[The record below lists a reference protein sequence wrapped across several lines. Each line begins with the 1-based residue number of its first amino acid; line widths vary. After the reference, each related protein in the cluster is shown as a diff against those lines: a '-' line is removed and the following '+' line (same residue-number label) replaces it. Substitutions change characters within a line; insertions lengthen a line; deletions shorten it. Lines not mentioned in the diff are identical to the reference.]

1 MSTCGCGVS
10 VCRYSHNLGPM
21 IIGIDVGG
29 TKASALLVDAGS
41 AAVVDRDR
49 ASSTGDGPALVAA
62 LASLVTALRDR
73 SPEPVEAVGLGIA
86 GLTDRS
92 GTLTWSPNLPGAV
105 GHPVGPALEQTVG
118 LPVTVGNDA
127 TAATLAEARFGAG
140 RGCDDL
146 AVVTLG
152 TGIGGGFVLGG
163 HLQQGA
169 HGFSGEPGHMVVDA
183 GGPVHLSGLRGP
195 WEHYASGTALG
206 RLGHEAAMAGVF
218 DRGMALA
225 GSPDA
230 ITGFHVVEAMT
241 AGDPQ
246 AAAVF
251 DRWCTEVARGLANL
265 IVLLDL
271 SRVVLG
277 GGLAEVGE
285 PLRDGVATALADLLP
300 GADARPPVEVV
311 LAQLGPDAGALGAAL
326 LASDPA

>member
-1 MSTCGCGVS
+1 MVGS
-10 VCRYSHNLGPM
+10 VDRPDRPASQNPTSPM

-29 TKASALLVDAGS
+29 TKASALLVDANS

-49 ASSTGDGPALVAA
+49 APSTGDGPALVAA
-62 LASLVTALRDR
+62 LASLVAALRDR

-105 GHPVGPALEQTVG
+105 GHPVGPTLERTVG

-146 AVVTLG
+146 ALVTLG

-183 GGPVHLSGLRGP
+183 WGPVHLSGLRGP

-206 RLGHEAAMAGVF
+206 RLGSEAAIAGLF

-230 ITGFHVVEAMT
+230 VTGFHVVEAMT
-241 AGDPQ
+241 AGDSQ

-251 DRWCTEVARGLANL
+251 DRWCAEVALGVANL

-271 SRVVLG
+271 ARVVLG

-311 LAQLGPDAGALGAAL
+311 LAQLGPDAGAVGAAL
-326 LASDPA
+326 LAVGSG

>member
-1 MSTCGCGVS
+1 
-10 VCRYSHNLGPM
+10 M

-29 TKASALLVDAGS
+29 TKASALLVDANS

-49 ASSTGDGPALVAA
+49 VSSAGRGPALVAA
-62 LASLVTALRDR
+62 LASLVAALQDR

-105 GHPVGPALEQTVG
+105 GHPVGPDLERTVG

-127 TAATLAEARFGAG
+127 TVATLAEARFGAG
-140 RGCDDL
+140 QGCDDL
-146 AVVTLG
+146 ALVTLG

-206 RLGHEAAMAGVF
+206 RLGSEAAMAGIF
-218 DRGMALA
+218 DRGVALA

-251 DRWCTEVARGLANL
+251 HRWCTEVARGVANL

-285 PLRDGVATALADLLP
+285 PLRDGVATALVDLLP
-300 GADARPPVEVV
+300 GAGARPPVEVV
-311 LAQLGPDAGALGAAL
+311 LAQLGADAGAVGAAL
-326 LASDPA
+326 LAVGSS

>member
-1 MSTCGCGVS
+1 
-10 VCRYSHNLGPM
+10 
-21 IIGIDVGG
+21 
-29 TKASALLVDAGS
+29 
-41 AAVVDRDR
+41 
-49 ASSTGDGPALVAA
+49 LVAA
-62 LASLVTALRDR
+62 LASLVAALRDR

-105 GHPVGPALEQTVG
+105 GHPVGPTLERTVG

-146 AVVTLG
+146 ALVTLG

-183 GGPVHLSGLRGP
+183 WGPVHLSGLRGP

-206 RLGHEAAMAGVF
+206 RLGSEAAIAGLF

-230 ITGFHVVEAMT
+230 VTGFHVVEAMT
-241 AGDPQ
+241 AGDSQ

-251 DRWCTEVARGLANL
+251 DRWCAEVALGVANL

-271 SRVVLG
+271 ARVVLG

-311 LAQLGPDAGALGAAL
+311 LAQLGPDAGAVGAAL
-326 LASDPA
+326 LAVGSG